1 MNAVDE
7 LFGAR
12 QLASKSLEDAQKES
26 CARARAKN
34 NQRVDILLTSIV
46 SLLAAI
52 IGGWIAGKYALRAQ
66 KQAAEDQRQRDVE
79 AERRTINSTLQAIGT
94 ELTVLKTDF
103 LDRLQQVYDGRERG
117 FQIRGPLSRNY
128 FAVFESNAAMLGK
141 IGDKDLR
148 EKIIRVY
155 GSAKS
160 LFDYLN
166 YYSRQ
171 SDTGNDA
178 KLEELEQKLRA
189 QIEEIQ
195 KMVSDV
201 QKMILKYPA

>member
-1 MNAVDE
+1 MLVPE
-7 LFGAR
+7 IGGR
-12 QLASKSLEDAQKES
+12 CLEAAQKES

-34 NQRVDILLTSIV
+34 NERVDILLTSIV

-94 ELTVLKTDF
+94 ELTVLKADF
-103 LDRLQQVYDGRERG
+103 LDRLQQVYDGREDRSERG

-141 IGDKDLR
+141 IGDNDLR

-171 SDTGNDA
+171 SDTGKDA
-178 KLEELEQKLRA
+178 KLEELEQKIRA

-201 QKMILKYPA
+201 QKIILKYPA